1 MKEWMIGLGSDR
13 TRGCREKPKLFFSLE
28 LIVPPSSN
36 ISLHLRLLP
45 FKILIP
51 RLTPLFQIPVNQA
64 STWNS
69 GLRRRPLNA
78 TRSESPCLDFSIKT
92 PRNPRSFGTTSLVIM
107 CPTTSSPI
115 FPSAVAAGSA
125 SLVQHALARTYTPAS
140 AVSLS
145 RIDLGCSFGD

>member
-1 MKEWMIGLGSDR
+1 LGSDR

-28 LIVPPSSN
+28 SIVPALFEHFPPPC
-36 ISLHLRLLP
+36 P

-69 GLRRRPLNA
+69 GLWRRPLNA